1 MLPPAN
7 SNVLFSNEVGKSF
20 CSGEEH
26 GIGDV
31 VDAGADHC

>member
-7 SNVLFSNEVGKSF
+7 SNVLFSNEVGKSL

-26 GIGDV
+26 GVGDV
-31 VDAGADHC
+31 VDAGAYHC

>member
-7 SNVLFSNEVGKSF
+7 SNVLFSNKVGKSL
-20 CSGEEH
+20 SSREEH

-31 VDAGADHC
+31 VDAGAYHC